1 MQRYDYDLGHF
12 SATAGQLGRLQTL
25 SVIPVVAGDT
35 LSIDMDAALRLSPL
49 RMPMTLDAKVE
60 FCVFYDKYRHV
71 YDELWVDMIKEGINQ
86 STSIELP
93 SYDINRWSEY
103 PLEYLG
109 GNGNISSGNST
120 VKKHYV
126 ASYNRIW
133 NEYFR
138 IPNVSGP
145 YDEEYVIGEDIPQT
159 AYYPPDV
166 NSNGVVTKQEL
177 HNYVASQVS
186 NFYSATQDGD
196 SWLDNPANEGHPNRQ
211 IQTGY
216 IAGLNTWLRD
226 VCNTTFQVPVEW
238 ALWSAD
244 ELSKQMQEERRYG
257 RRCARLPQQW
267 NTGLPEYSY
276 TNDQFGSV
284 DTSGGSFDLL
294 DVAQATAQMK
304 TEIDRDWFTKRYR
317 DHIGDTFGAGGI
329 SIDADQRPELLL
341 HDSVHLSG
349 YDVDLT
355 SLDGAGQTTGKSA
368 GMFKIQMPNKYFNEH
383 GTVWVMCLV
392 RFPAIMQQD
401 EHYLANNTLDYKT
414 ISGDPRVIDVMP
426 PLDYS
431 VGDVTSIQDNTVI
444 GMRSFAD
451 WYRWQPN
458 RIHNDFHDEMI
469 FNDSQSGDGYPF
481 IDGDQIN
488 WTNQNEIAYDAH
500 QENGLNGYD
509 GYFQSTR
516 LGHWNCVA
524 RINAAA
530 KRIIP
535 PASKSINAGV

>member
-1 MQRYDYDLGHF
+1 
-12 SATAGQLGRLQTL
+12 
-25 SVIPVVAGDT
+25 
-35 LSIDMDAALRLSPL
+35 
-49 RMPMTLDAKVE
+49 MTLDAKVE
-60 FCVFYDKYRHV
+60 FCIFYDKYRHV
-71 YDELWVDMIKEGINQ
+71 YDELWVDMIKDGIN
-86 STSIELP
+86 SASSIELP
-93 SYDINRWSEY
+93 SIDADRWSEY
-103 PLEYLG
+103 PLEYLAG
-109 GNGNISSGNST
+109 AGDIKSGSTNI
-120 VKKHYV
+120 KKHYV

-138 IPNVSGP
+138 IPNVTGAYAEDYIP
-145 YDEEYVIGEDIPQT
+145 GEDISAAGYHPADTNQNGIIT
-159 AYYPPDV
+159 GNEFNAYLLSLGMTQLAINRSHRGSFGGNNKVYDHVLNHFGYPELAYYEP
-166 NSNGVVTKQEL
+166 T
-177 HNYVASQVS
+177 
-186 NFYSATQDGD
+186 
-196 SWLDNPANEGHPNRQ
+196 
-211 IQTGY
+211 
-216 IAGLNTWLRD
+216 
-226 VCNTTFQVPVEW
+226 NTT
-238 ALWSAD
+238 
-244 ELSKQMQEERRYG
+244 LSDVIREERRYG

-267 NTGLPEYSY
+267 NTGLPEANY

-368 GMFKIQMPNKYFNEH
+368 GMFNIRMPNKYFNEH
-383 GTVWVMCLV
+383 GTVWVMALV
-392 RFPAIMQQD
+392 RFPAVMQQD
-401 EHYLANNTLDYKT
+401 RHYLTSNVLDYKN
-414 ISGDPRVIDVMP
+414 IAGDPRIIDVMP
-426 PLDYS
+426 PIEYS
-431 VGDVTSIQDNTVI
+431 IGDVASTTEQTTSI
-444 GMRSFAD
+444 GMRAFAD

-458 RIHNDFHDEMI
+458 NIHNDFHDEMI
-469 FNDSQSGDGYPF
+469 FNNSESGDGYPF
-481 IDGDQIN
+481 IDGNAIN
-488 WTNQNEIAYDAH
+488 WQNQNEIAYDAH

-516 LGHWNCVA
+516 LGHWNCIS
-524 RINAAA
+524 RINVGA

>member
-12 SATAGQLGRLQTL
+12 SAVSGQLGRLQTL
-25 SVIPVVAGDT
+25 SVIPVIAGDT

-60 FCVFYDKYRHV
+60 FCIFYDKYRHV
-71 YDELWVDMIKEGINQ
+71 YDELWTDLIKDGINQ
-86 STSIELP
+86 ADNITLP
-93 SYDINRWSEY
+93 EINADRWAQY
-103 PLEYLG
+103 PLEYLA
-109 GNGNISSGNST
+109 GNGSISTGST
-120 VKKHYV
+120 QIKKHYV

-138 IPNVSGP
+138 IPNVTGA
-145 YDEEYVIGEDIPQT
+145 YAEDYIVGEDMPT
-159 AYYPPDV
+159 ASPYHAMDT
-166 NSNGVVTKQEL
+166 N
-177 HNYVASQVS
+177 
-186 NFYSATQDGD
+186 QDGIITKGEFTSYLKNVLGYMEGRISRQFGSGSGKYSSTTPITPAQLNLFGFGELAD
-196 SWLDNPANEGHPNRQ
+196 YDPANNSLKNQ
-211 IQTGY
+211 AI
-216 IAGLNTWLRD
+216 
-226 VCNTTFQVPVEW
+226 
-238 ALWSAD
+238 
-244 ELSKQMQEERRYG
+244 EERQYG

-267 NTGLPEYSY
+267 NTALPEINY

-317 DHIGDTFGAGGI
+317 DHIGDTFGAGGV

-368 GMFKIQMPNKYFNEH
+368 GMFNIRMPNKFFNEH
-383 GTVWVMCLV
+383 GTVWVMALV
-392 RFPAIMQQD
+392 RFPAVMQQD
-401 EHYLANNTLDYKT
+401 RHYLASNVCDYKN
-414 ISGDPRVIDVMP
+414 IAGDPRVIDVMP
-426 PLDYS
+426 PVEYS
-431 VGDVTSIQDNTVI
+431 IGDVASTTEQTTSI

-458 RIHNDFHDEMI
+458 NIHNDFHDEMI

-481 IDGDQIN
+481 IDGNAIN
-488 WTNQNEIAYDAH
+488 WQNQNEIAYDAH

-516 LGHWNCVA
+516 LGHWNCIS
-524 RINAAA
+524 RINVAA